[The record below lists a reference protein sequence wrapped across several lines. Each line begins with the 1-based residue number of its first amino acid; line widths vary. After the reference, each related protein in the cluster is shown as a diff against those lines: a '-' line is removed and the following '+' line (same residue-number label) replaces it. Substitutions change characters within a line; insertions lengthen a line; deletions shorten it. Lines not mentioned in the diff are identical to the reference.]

1 MYNFK
6 HNMVNIKQGTQCKQT
21 HSCAEIDSLS
31 NSSPYHHDI
40 WTHQPGRMY
49 IQYANTWPDS
59 NLAHE
64 FLVGCSGGHFSTSLY
79 ENRLNDAWIHA
90 DSKNK
95 ERMSYLG
102 FRDYSAETGV

>member
-1 MYNFK
+1 MPVSSHPSKMY
-6 HNMVNIKQGTQCKQT
+6 V
-21 HSCAEIDSLS
+21 
-31 NSSPYHHDI
+31 
-40 WTHQPGRMY
+40 
-49 IQYANTWPDS
+49 QYANIWPNS
-59 NLAHE
+59 QLAHE
-64 FLVGCSGGHFSTSLY
+64 FLVGCNGSHFSTSLY